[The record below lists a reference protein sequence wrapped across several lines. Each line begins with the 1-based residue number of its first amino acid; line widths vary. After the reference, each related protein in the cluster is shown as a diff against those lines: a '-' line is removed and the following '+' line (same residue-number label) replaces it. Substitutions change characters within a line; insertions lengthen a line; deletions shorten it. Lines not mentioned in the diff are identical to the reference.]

1 MAVKFR
7 DYYETLGVSRDA
19 SDAEIKKAFRK
30 LARRY
35 HPDVAKDKDIAEE
48 KFKAINEAYE
58 VLSDPDKRK
67 KYDTLGPD
75 WEQAAAGGGGA
86 GGGFGGFGGFP
97 GGNDVHFEG
106 TGFSDFFESLFG
118 QAARRRGHTGGA
130 GGGFGGFGGAGPQA
144 PRTQNGADIEADILI
159 SLEDTMNG
167 SQRSIKFNR
176 PSADGGPPTTKSVKI
191 KIPKGISEGQRIRI
205 AKMGQPGLNGGGSGD
220 LYLRVRFERH
230 PDFHVEGHDL
240 IHELRL
246 APWEAVL
253 GTTVPIRSLHGDTKI
268 KIPAGTEANT
278 EFRLR
283 GKGLPNESG
292 DGFGD
297 LYATATIIPPTD
309 ISDEDKALWEK
320 LRDQSSF
327 DPRSQ

>member
-7 DYYETLGVSRDA
+7 DYYETLGVGRDA

-75 WEQAAAGGGGA
+75 WEQHAAGGGA
-86 GGGFGGFGGFP
+86 GGGYGGFEGYP
-97 GGNDVHFEG
+97 GGDVHFEG

-118 QAARRRGHTGGA
+118 QQARRRGGGA
-130 GGGFGGFGGAGPQA
+130 GGGGGFGGFGGGGAGGV

-159 SLEDTMNG
+159 SLEETMSG

-191 KIPKGISEGQRIRI
+191 KIPKGVSEGQRIRI
-205 AKMGQPGLNGGGSGD
+205 AKMGQPGLNGGAPGD
-220 LYLRVRFERH
+220 LYLRVRLERH

-240 IHELRL
+240 IHDLRL

-268 KIPAGTEANT
+268 KIPPGSEANT

-283 GKGLPNESG
+283 GKGLPKDSG
-292 DGFGD
+292 DEFGD
-297 LYATATIIPPTD
+297 LYARVVIVPPTE
-309 ISDEDKALWEK
+309 ISDEEKALWEK
-320 LRDQSSF
+320 LRDASSF
-327 DPRSQ
+327 DPRL